1 MLKDIYLPSHL
12 WINGRACEAAS
23 GEQFDCLSP
32 RDGKLLVRV
41 AEGGKDDIDMAV
53 QAARSASDTWARQAP
68 KQRRRHLLQLADII
82 ESHQD
87 ELAFLE
93 SLDTGKP
100 ITHARRDDL
109 PLSINCL
116 RFYAEAIDKHYDEIA
131 PTASDVLA
139 TIRREPLGVIG
150 AVVPWNFPLMIACWK
165 LAPALAAGNTVVLKP
180 AEQSPLTAIRLAE
193 LASAAG
199 LPDGVINVV
208 PGYGKTAGAALGRH
222 PDVDA
227 VSFTG
232 SGPVGRLFLRYA
244 AESNMKAVFLEC
256 GGKSPQIV
264 FDDADDLDKAAQAVA
279 QGICYNQ
286 GQVCSA
292 GSRLLVQQSIADDF
306 IDRVLSHVDTW
317 SLGDPL
323 DPATKMGAL
332 IESKHL
338 ERVQRFVDIG
348 HAEGAAL
355 VSVGNQ
361 HSPCEGGFYFPS
373 TIFDH
378 VQKDMTLAQEEIFG
392 PVLAV
397 TRFADEAEAL
407 ELANA
412 TRFGLAA
419 AVWTSSLSRAHR
431 MSRDLKAGTVWVNNY
446 DGSDITVPF
455 GGFGESGNGRDK
467 SLHALDKMSQLKSTW
482 IQF

>member
-1 MLKDIYLPSHL
+1 MLKDMCFSSHL
-12 WINGRACEAAS
+12 WISGRACEAVS
-23 GEQFDCLSP
+23 GKQFDCLSP

-41 AEGGKDDIDMAV
+41 AEGDEDDIGVAV
-53 QAARSASDTWARQAP
+53 KAARAASGSWARQSP
-68 KQRRRHLLQLADII
+68 KQRRRYLLQLADII

-87 ELAFLE
+87 ELALLE

-100 ITHARRDDL
+100 ITHAKRDDI

-139 TIRREPLGVIG
+139 TIRREPLGVVG

-165 LAPALAAGNTVVLKP
+165 VAPALAAGNTVVLKP

-193 LASAAG
+193 LATAAG

-208 PGYGKTAGAALGRH
+208 PGYGETAGAALGRH

-227 VSFTG
+227 ISFTG
-232 SGPVGRLFLRYA
+232 SGPVGRLFLSYA

-292 GSRLLVQQSIADDF
+292 GSRLLVQHSIADEF
-306 IDRVLSHVDTW
+306 IDRVLSHVDAW

-323 DPATKMGAL
+323 DPATRMGAL

-338 ERVQRFVDIG
+338 ERVQRFIDIG
-348 HAEGAAL
+348 REEGATL
-355 VSVGNQ
+355 ISEGKR
-361 HSPCEGGFYFPS
+361 HSPCEGGFYLPS

-397 TRFADEAEAL
+397 TRFKDEAEAL

-431 MSRDLKAGTVWVNNY
+431 ISRDIKAGTVWVNNY